1 MNIAL
6 NKKSKNNKRINRR
19 NYELNKTARKNIMKN
34 TKRNCIESIEL
45 VIEIK

>member
-19 NYELNKTARKNIMKN
+19 NYELNKTARKNMKN